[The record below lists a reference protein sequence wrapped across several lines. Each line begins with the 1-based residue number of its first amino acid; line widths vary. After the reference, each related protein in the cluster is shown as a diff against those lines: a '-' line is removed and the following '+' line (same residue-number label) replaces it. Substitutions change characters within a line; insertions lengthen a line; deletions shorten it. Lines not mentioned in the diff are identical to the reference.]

1 MRSKYAASV
10 LFCRIKIMIFD
21 VKITAECAEMMNA
34 IQSTFDKNF
43 EICAG
48 RQNDRSARANEI
60 SAKAM
65 ALQLGTAQ

>member
-1 MRSKYAASV
+1 
-10 LFCRIKIMIFD
+10 MIFD

-48 RQNDRSARANEI
+48 RQNDRCARANEI